1 MTKYHPGD
9 KVTVK
14 AIVRHNCLCPDLLG
28 VVIGDVDNA
37 RQTIVI
43 NVDEIVS
50 HEAPLRV
57 GDKVKIAFPNGSHL
71 HSDLEFTVICICDG
85 HAWIK
90 NGNSSPITFSVDKL
104 ERV

>member
-57 GDKVKIAFPNGSHL
+57 GDRVKFVDKRSIATYEVLSLYKDAAWIVNINSGLNEPPFTLPA
-71 HSDLEFTVICICDG
+71 SDLE
-85 HAWIK
+85 
-90 NGNSSPITFSVDKL
+90 
-104 ERV
+104 RV